1 MTLEIRHLQVSYG
14 RAPAVLDVNLS
25 VEAGEIIALVGPNG
39 AGKSTT
45 LLAVAGAV
53 KPKAG
58 EILFEG
64 KPLLGLAPEQ
74 RVKRHLA
81 MVPEGREIFTSMS
94 VADNLQVGWS
104 LGKAKGAS
112 RSVYDNLLDLFPIL
126 GSRLK
131 QPAGQLSGGEQQ
143 QLAIARALLTEPR
156 CLLID
161 EPSLGLAPLVTDRV
175 YGLIGELRNARGLS
189 VLVVEQSMRRVLSV
203 ADRVYVMREGRTGS
217 EFARDQFADQERM
230 EQAYFG

>member
-1 MTLEIRHLQVSYG
+1 
-14 RAPAVLDVNLS
+14 
-25 VEAGEIIALVGPNG
+25 
-39 AGKSTT
+39 
-45 LLAVAGAV
+45 LAVAGAV